1 MSRGKGNDTNND
13 KGRGRGRGRA
23 SASGPP
29 GFEDFQASP
38 NLLESG
44 FRFPKSTKSGFCF
57 NPVPVVGWL
66 IQRTAKY
73 CLRPARPFQS
83 RRKWICTDIS
93 AQGVISEV
101 QMTWNGNYQGLRQ
114 LIFHLTKFYP

>member
-38 NLLESG
+38 NLLKSG

-57 NPVPVVGWL
+57 NP
-66 IQRTAKY
+66 
-73 CLRPARPFQS
+73 
-83 RRKWICTDIS
+83 
-93 AQGVISEV
+93 AQGAPWCTQAGTHWHYLESRAYRRCVYDV
-101 QMTWNGNYQGLRQ
+101 QKAAQER
-114 LIFHLTKFYP
+114 

>member
-38 NLLESG
+38 NLLKSG

-57 NPVPVVGWL
+57 NPDVH
-66 IQRTAKY
+66 
-73 CLRPARPFQS
+73 PFES
-83 RRKWICTDIS
+83 RIAQLGS
-93 AQGVISEV
+93 ATG
-101 QMTWNGNYQGLRQ
+101 
-114 LIFHLTKFYP
+114 K